1 MHIIEVEWCLKFQS
15 DYHWI
20 HETHGFDVEGHV
32 KLELKFKVNMLVI
45 ECLFHEVLEFI
56 TKDAMLQ

>member
-1 MHIIEVEWCLKFQS
+1 LKFQS

-45 ECLFHEVLEFI
+45 ECLFHVLEFI